1 MPDNFTSYLRPNL
14 SPASCPNN
22 AIASNGASSNLQK
35 CRIKHFFINRFP
47 LKERLQHIFRV
58 QKSLFGA
65 KSSFQKS
72 PFGANSQL
80 KNNHFLTVAMA
91 TAYQINTR
99 HRHSHVL
106 RGLSRY

>member
-47 LKERLQHIFRV
+47 LKERLQHIF
-58 QKSLFGA
+58 KS
-65 KSSFQKS
+65 KKS

-91 TAYQINTR
+91 TAHQINTR